1 MHEGGSSYSS
11 DRFDIA
17 WGLASNQHRVI
28 VDLSPLDVQGFFS
41 ARCANAMGE
50 PESEIAPAAKPSVP
64 DIRPRSSGAE
74 FLWIYPR
81 RWNTAYWR

>member
-28 VDLSPLDVQGFFS
+28 VDPPPLDVQGFFS

-50 PESEIAPAAKPSVP
+50 PESEIG
-64 DIRPRSSGAE
+64 RPRRSLAHSRMFAHAARELNFFG
-74 FLWIYPR
+74 
-81 RWNTAYWR
+81 